1 MALYV
6 NFITTELLSDIN
18 YVENV
23 SESYKDIRN
32 KIGIIKE
39 DDPLWL
45 KKSKSIYKFNTILNT
60 SHNMSDENIKDN
72 LYDGIFLE
80 SHPNGFI
87 QTTYKE
93 GSFISS
99 NIIDTTN
106 CDLF

>member
-45 KKSKSIYKFNTILNT
+45 KKSKSIYK
-60 SHNMSDENIKDN
+60 
-72 LYDGIFLE
+72 
-80 SHPNGFI
+80 
-87 QTTYKE
+87 
-93 GSFISS
+93 
-99 NIIDTTN
+99 
-106 CDLF
+106 